1 MKAEMIHVTDH
12 AVLRWSQRVSNGAY
26 FTIHDI
32 IHDLRMAQVITR
44 DEILPFNTIRQPNTV
59 YAFYRGVLFVCES
72 IDINIYRL
80 ITVITYSENHIVKI
94 KKTVKRTDRK
104 EIESEPEPEPE
115 QKRRKP
121 KARVKRICLDE
132 YDL

>member
-12 AVLRWSQRVSNGAY
+12 AILRWSQRVSNGAY

-32 IHDLRMAQVITR
+32 IHDLRMAPVISR

-59 YAFYRGVLFVCES
+59 YAFHQGVLFVCEP

-94 KKTVKRTDRK
+94 RKTTKQRPDRK
-104 EIESEPEPEPE
+104 EIEPEPE

-121 KARVKRICLDE
+121 KARVKRVCLDD
-132 YDL
+132 YDF

>member
-32 IHDLRMAQVITR
+32 IHELRMAQVISR

-59 YAFYRGVLFVCES
+59 YAFYQGILFVCEP

-94 KKTVKRTDRK
+94 KKTVKERGDRR
-104 EIESEPEPEPE
+104 EIETEPEPE
-115 QKRRKP
+115 QKRRKN
-121 KARVKRICLDE
+121 KTRIKRICLDD